1 MQQIEE
7 RSIFLRH
14 LDYHSDSDSPL
25 SLIHPKSAIKIMNL
39 SFQDRQRRC
48 FDLLFCIS
56 LLVSRATAFS
66 TPIVRL
72 RQPASPLYSSSE
84 DEIGV
89 GIDLGT
95 TFSAV
100 AILEGNFPDIIS
112 VPNNGRTMPSVVA
125 FDQDGKPLVGREAM
139 EWEESHKTSAYRNIK
154 RVIGI
159 GANHISLETTKV
171 VPHLVPFVRPETN
184 TKFKK
189 KITLLKQLQD
199 AEENPAMLYSLNNPD
214 RGATISPVTVS
225 SMILQKLLETAT
237 STTQKKITRAVIG
250 VPAYFNDA
258 QREATVKAANL
269 AGISKVK
276 LLREPEAVR
285 TVNLVRPA
293 SIRVQAKLLSLFHCR
308 QLLLMES
315 IKIQTGK
322 N

>member
-1 MQQIEE
+1 
-7 RSIFLRH
+7 
-14 LDYHSDSDSPL
+14 
-25 SLIHPKSAIKIMNL
+25 
-39 SFQDRQRRC
+39 
-48 FDLLFCIS
+48 
-56 LLVSRATAFS
+56 VSRAIAFS

-72 RQPASPLYSSSE
+72 RQPAAPLYSSSE

-100 AILEGNFPDIIS
+100 AILEGSVPDIIS

-139 EWEESHKTSAYRNIK
+139 EWEKSYKTSAYRNVK
-154 RVIGI
+154 RVIGT

-171 VPHLVPFVRPETN
+171 VPHLVPFVRPATNTN

-214 RGATISPVTVS
+214 RGATVSPVTVS
-225 SMILQKLLETAT
+225 SMILQKLLDTAT

-258 QREATVKAANL
+258 QREATIKAANL

-293 SIRVQAKLLSLFHCR
+293 SIRVQAKLCLFSTAGSSCLWSRTRYRRGRTSTSLRSRRRHIRC
-308 QLLLMES
+308 EHAS
-315 IKIQTGK
+315 G
-322 N
+322 

>member
-1 MQQIEE
+1 M
-7 RSIFLRH
+7 
-14 LDYHSDSDSPL
+14 
-25 SLIHPKSAIKIMNL
+25 
-39 SFQDRQRRC
+39 
-48 FDLLFCIS
+48 
-56 LLVSRATAFS
+56 SRATAFS
-66 TPIVRL
+66 TPIERL
-72 RQPASPLYSSSE
+72 RQPASPLYSSTE

-100 AILEGNFPDIIS
+100 AILEGNVPDIIS

-139 EWEESHKTSAYRNIK
+139 DWEESHRTSAYRNIK
-154 RVIGI
+154 RIIGI
-159 GANHISLETTKV
+159 GANHISSETTKV
-171 VPHLVPFVRPETN
+171 VPHLVPFSRPVTN

-199 AEENPAMLYSLNNPD
+199 AEENPAMLFSLNNPD

-225 SMILQKLLETAT
+225 SMILQKLLDTAK

-258 QREATVKAANL
+258 QREATTKAANL
-269 AGISKVK
+269 AGISQVK

-285 TVNLVRPA
+285 TVNPVRPA
-293 SIRVQAKLLSLFHCR
+293 SIRVQAKLCFSLFYCR
-308 QLLLMES
+308 QLLLMDS
-315 IKIQTGK
+315 IKI
-322 N
+322 

>member
-1 MQQIEE
+1 
-7 RSIFLRH
+7 
-14 LDYHSDSDSPL
+14 
-25 SLIHPKSAIKIMNL
+25 
-39 SFQDRQRRC
+39 
-48 FDLLFCIS
+48 
-56 LLVSRATAFS
+56 VSRATAFS

-72 RQPASPLYSSSE
+72 RQPASSLYSSSD

-100 AILEGNFPDIIS
+100 AILEGKLPDMIS

-154 RVIGI
+154 RVIGT
-159 GANHISLETTKV
+159 GANHISLETKKV
-171 VPHLVPFVRPETN
+171 VPHLVPFSQPATNTN
-184 TKFKK
+184 TKKKK

-199 AEENPAMLYSLNNPD
+199 AEENPAMLYSLNSPD
-214 RGATISPVTVS
+214 RSAVVSPVTVA
-225 SMILQKLLETAT
+225 SMILQKLLDTAM

-258 QREATVKAANL
+258 QREATTKAANL

-285 TVNLVRPA
+285 AVNLVKPG
-293 SIRVQAKLLSLFHCR
+293 SIRVQTKLSLSLFH
-308 QLLLMES
+308 
-315 IKIQTGK
+315 
-322 N
+322 